1 MKRIFG
7 EDYVNLVNVI
17 QELLNEVGFL
27 CCVICVTVE

>member
-27 CCVICVTVE
+27 SPIFCVTFE

>member
-27 CCVICVTVE
+27 CCVFCVTVE

>member
-27 CCVICVTVE
+27 CYVFCLTVE